1 MFSFQHWFL
10 PLFSGAFIVDCIYF
24 FMNVSSGVFI
34 SPLILQLFFECFHF
48 TNFLCR
54 DVFLSGTLFLCCCCS
69 ECYGFERAF
78 FKLGRFL
85 PYDPSRLWHNLLLSK
100 PSWASS
106 SASKVARPPTQV
118 RNTVTAHLFVWT
130 TQCSAK
136 GISR

>member
-10 PLFSGAFIVDCIYF
+10 PLFSGVFIVDCIYCLHECF
-24 FMNVSSGVFI
+24 FRCFYFTTDFTIVFRVF
-34 SPLILQLFFECFHF
+34 SFHQLSLPWLFFVRYF
-48 TNFLCR
+48 
-54 DVFLSGTLFLCCCCS
+54 VFACCCS

-85 PYDPSRLWHNLLLSK
+85 PYAPSRLWHNLLLSK

-130 TQCSAK
+130 TQCSAE